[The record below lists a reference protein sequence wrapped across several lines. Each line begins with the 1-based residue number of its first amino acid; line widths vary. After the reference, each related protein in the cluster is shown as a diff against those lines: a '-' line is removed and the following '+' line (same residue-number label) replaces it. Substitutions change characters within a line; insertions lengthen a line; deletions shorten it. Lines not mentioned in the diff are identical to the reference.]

1 MSGIFRTF
9 NLLDDEIAVEVGKT
23 IYGRWQRA
31 VGQGRPV
38 GIDWRL
44 ELLQHPT
51 LLRLELLDRKS

>member
-31 VGQGRPV
+31 VGQGLPV
-38 GIDWRL
+38 GIDL
-44 ELLQHPT
+44 EIGAPPAPYFT
-51 LLRLELLDRKS
+51 KT